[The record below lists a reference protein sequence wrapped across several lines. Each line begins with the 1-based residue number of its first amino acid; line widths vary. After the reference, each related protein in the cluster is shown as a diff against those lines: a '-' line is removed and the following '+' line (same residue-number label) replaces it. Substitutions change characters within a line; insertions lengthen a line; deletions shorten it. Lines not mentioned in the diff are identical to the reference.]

1 MAIVVPIQYNGF
13 SSEALEEEADDD
25 NFSVTRNNNRIEN
38 TSNNDDDDDDDGTVV
53 STTNN
58 ERNGCVVGT
67 MEINNSTNIQNRIQ
81 FQDDTENTNIDYSL
95 FTFNDDNDDGSLPD
109 IVDHDDVNDETP
121 ATPTPTTAIGDVD
134 IVPDDVDNDDYDM
147 LLSSPSATTASLP
160 YGGLYNLGNTC
171 YMSSALQMLASLDKF
186 VSDLKTRT
194 PTSSQKQKQQQE
206 NDDEED
212 IRMEDERD
220 STQQRQL
227 QEVRDTSTSS
237 SKSSSTS
244 IRDALLDVLEKLANG
259 ETIRPDTFKHCIDER
274 TSLFLGYRQQ
284 DSHEFLTTLLDLIDE
299 EYKVKDEEKDTKHS
313 EHEENDDNS
322 DINIETSSDD
332 SNNND
337 TEDQDMNDDNDE
349 LHQST
354 INVVDECSMVDETP
368 TLLVSHPLLHHEDV
382 QRTDDSTN
390 ESVEEMET
398 VRRTSSYKDLDC
410 VDIENLLFGD
420 NHSNNDSFSN
430 FVSTKERQSPYE
442 QEPKYKL
449 VGGRMNTS
457 HADLTPYEH
466 CNDYNMEAS
475 SSVNHDTTA
484 ATSNK
489 LEEEEDVAADDDD
502 DDMSETSAVAESP
515 SPVESNFKTEVRVCL
530 TCESCKYRRSQT
542 ETYLHL
548 SLEIGSSDAS
558 VEDGL
563 RKFFAPEKREVKCE
577 KCFHSSAVQTMV
589 ITKLPTTL
597 LLHLKRFIVD
607 ISPDYTSISYRK
619 NRSSVSFE
627 ERMPLENDGDCIF
640 EEFLA
645 PDVAI
650 PKGSAYA
657 IRSVV
662 NHIGMSASCGHYTA
676 DAKHLYKTNDDAED
690 EETREWTRFNDSYVS
705 KIDSDSINNETAYM
719 IMYELEQ

>member
-1 MAIVVPIQYNGF
+1 MLF
-13 SSEALEEEADDD
+13 SL
-25 NFSVTRNNNRIEN
+25 
-38 TSNNDDDDDDDGTVV
+38 
-53 STTNN
+53 
-58 ERNGCVVGT
+58 
-67 MEINNSTNIQNRIQ
+67 
-81 FQDDTENTNIDYSL
+81 
-95 FTFNDDNDDGSLPD
+95 
-109 IVDHDDVNDETP
+109 
-121 ATPTPTTAIGDVD
+121 
-134 IVPDDVDNDDYDM
+134 
-147 LLSSPSATTASLP
+147 PSATTASLP

-194 PTSSQKQKQQQE
+194 PPPSQKQQQQEE
-206 NDDEED
+206 NDDEEEM
-212 IRMEDERD
+212 RMEDETD
-220 STQQRQL
+220 STQQHQP
-227 QEVRDTSTSS
+227 QEATDTSTSS
-237 SKSSSTS
+237 SKKSSSTS

-299 EYKVKDEEKDTKHS
+299 EYKMKEEEKDTKQS
-313 EHEENDDNS
+313 EQEENDDNS

-332 SNNND
+332 SNNNV
-337 TEDQDMNDDNDE
+337 TEDQDMNDDLGE
-349 LHQST
+349 SQQST
-354 INVVDECSMVDETP
+354 RNDVDESSMVEETS
-368 TLLVSHPLLHHEDV
+368 TLLVTHPLLGHEDV

-390 ESVEEMET
+390 ESVKEMET

-420 NHSNNDSFSN
+420 KHSNNDSFSN
-430 FVSTKERQSPYE
+430 FVLTKEQQSPYE
-442 QEPKYKL
+442 LEPKYKL

-489 LEEEEDVAADDDD
+489 LEEDEEVAAAAYDDD

-577 KCFHSSAVQTMV
+577 KCFHSSAVQTME

-619 NRSSVSFE
+619 NRSSVLFE

-645 PDVAI
+645 PDVCI
-650 PKGSAYA
+650 PKGSAYV

-676 DAKHLYKTNDDAED
+676 DAKRLYKTNDDAEE

-705 KIDSDSINNETAYM
+705 KIDSNSISNETAYM